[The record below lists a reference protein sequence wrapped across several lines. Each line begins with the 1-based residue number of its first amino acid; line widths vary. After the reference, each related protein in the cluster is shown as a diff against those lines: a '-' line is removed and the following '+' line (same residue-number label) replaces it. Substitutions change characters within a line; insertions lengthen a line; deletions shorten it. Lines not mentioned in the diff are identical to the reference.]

1 MSDRDKFQG
10 LCLENSEGYLYMGT
24 YDDFP
29 PDVRL
34 RLQSSA
40 FNLCAACVVKLA
52 CMYHNTL
59 LAIERME
66 AKLREA
72 QPPGYPSPTVT

>member
-10 LCLENSEGYLYMGT
+10 ACLVNSEGYRYMDL

-34 RLQSSA
+34 RLQSSN
-40 FNLCAACVVKLA
+40 FNLCAACISVGFD
-52 CMYHNTL
+52 YHRVIDL
-59 LAIERME
+59 ME
-66 AKLREA
+66 AMLREA
-72 QPPGYPSPTVT
+72 RPPGYPNPTAT